1 MSAII
6 GWVMEVT
13 ADISTIA
20 CPTTFRTADMD
31 AWSNVECPDC
41 RKPKMLI
48 VAIRDVKSSHFGF
61 DDGLK
66 NTWLLCVACG
76 IGAVLDKD
84 GQLSPPSM
92 EYPTPEGTPQTEA
105 RIWSEVRACLSIH
118 AYSAVA
124 MLCRKL
130 LLHLVFTHKRSQD
143 PQAKPPKVTF
153 AEAVQYLANHGV
165 ITLALKPLANEIKD
179 VGNRA
184 NHELPDIS
192 GGEARKI
199 ASFTHFLFQS
209 VYEMPKK
216 ASIDTEFVGSAAE
229 PYEGDLDE

>member
-1 MSAII
+1 
-6 GWVMEVT
+6 
-13 ADISTIA
+13 
-20 CPTTFRTADMD
+20 
-31 AWSNVECPDC
+31 
-41 RKPKMLI
+41 
-48 VAIRDVKSSHFGF
+48 
-61 DDGLK
+61 
-66 NTWLLCVACG
+66 
-76 IGAVLDKD
+76 
-84 GQLSPPSM
+84 M